1 MQISDHVRWRDEL
14 DDALGKPS
22 VVRAF
27 LRVRKQSEE
36 DKLMR
41 TSILATI
48 FAFGTVIAVPALA
61 QQSTGTSSQQQMQ
74 DEADKGIK
82 TRNSGESGY
91 VGEQE
96 RPGASSHVP
105 GQPDTKSNQTTTVP
119 VQPERSQQQS
129 RESREEDRDRG
140 EDRRVG
146 RDWRAYP
153 SDRNS
158 RGPMGQNDIGRMRDR
173 MERDTD
179 SDHRTVGRDW
189 RVRPDDERADRNGY
203 GRGYYD
209 EDRPRR
215 RVKVCVEYEDGDE
228 YCHYR

>member
-1 MQISDHVRWRDEL
+1 M
-14 DDALGKPS
+14 G
-22 VVRAF
+22 
-27 LRVRKQSEE
+27 KQSEE

-61 QQSTGTSSQQQMQ
+61 QQSTGSSSQQQMQ

-91 VGEQE
+91 AGEQE

-129 RESREEDRDRG
+129 RGIS
-140 EDRRVG
+140 
-146 RDWRAYP
+146 
-153 SDRNS
+153 
-158 RGPMGQNDIGRMRDR
+158 
-173 MERDTD
+173 
-179 SDHRTVGRDW
+179 
-189 RVRPDDERADRNGY
+189 
-203 GRGYYD
+203 
-209 EDRPRR
+209 
-215 RVKVCVEYEDGDE
+215 
-228 YCHYR
+228 

>member
-1 MQISDHVRWRDEL
+1 
-14 DDALGKPS
+14 
-22 VVRAF
+22 
-27 LRVRKQSEE
+27 
-36 DKLMR
+36 MR
-41 TSILATI
+41 TSILAIVVVTGTTI
-48 FAFGTVIAVPALA
+48 GLPALA
-61 QQSTGTSSQQQMQ
+61 QQSAGPSQQTQ

-96 RPGASSHVP
+96 KPGASSHPP
-105 GQPDTKSNQTTTVP
+105 GRPDTQSNQTTTAP

-129 RESREEDRDRG
+129 QQSREEDRDRG

-153 SDRNS
+153 SDRSNM
-158 RGPMGQNDIGRMRDR
+158 GHMGQSDMGRMRDR

-189 RVRPDDERADRNGY
+189 RARPNDDRADRDGY

-215 RVKVCVEYEDGDE
+215 RVKVCIEYENGDE